1 MLRALLYDYGP
12 EGLSGM
18 TAAQFL
24 YSDFNCPFCY
34 AMHERL
40 HEMDL
45 LARCEWRGV
54 QHASHLPRPMKPWQG
69 SLGAELRHEVAVVQR
84 LAPGLPI
91 ALPSGKPNTRAA
103 IEQAVGLLRRD
114 PAHAMA
120 FVRETYRA
128 FWCESKDIS
137 DTEVL
142 RQLVEQAGGSPES
155 VGTINGEDRRV
166 AQEWEAAW
174 HATGQAGVPLIVSPD
189 HYLLVGCAPIEDVRR
204 FFARSN

>member
-1 MLRALLYDYGP
+1 MPDINI
-12 EGLSGM
+12 
-18 TAAQFL
+18 L

-40 HEMDL
+40 HEMNL
-45 LARCEWRGV
+45 LDCCEWRGV

-91 ALPSGKPNTRAA
+91 ALPPGKPNTRPA
-103 IEQAVGLLRRD
+103 IEQAVALLRRD
-114 PAHAMA
+114 PSHMMT

-128 FWCESKDIS
+128 FWCEGKDIS
-137 DTEVL
+137 DPGVL
-142 RQLVEQAGGSPES
+142 RQLVEQAGGSSENGS
-155 VGTINGEDRRV
+155 TINGEDRQV
-166 AQEWEAAW
+166 AQQWEAAW

-189 HYLLVGCAPIEDVRR
+189 HYLLVGCAPLEDIRR
-204 FFARSN
+204 FFTGHN

>member
-1 MLRALLYDYGP
+1 MNEKRN
-12 EGLSGM
+12 
-18 TAAQFL
+18 FL

-45 LARCEWRGV
+45 IARCEWRGV

-69 SLGAELRHEVAVVQR
+69 SLEAELRHEVAVVQR

-91 ALPSGKPNTRAA
+91 ALPPGKPNTKLA
-103 IEQAVGLLRRD
+103 IEQAVALLRRD
-114 PAHAMA
+114 PSDMME

-128 FWCESKDIS
+128 FWCEGRDIS
-137 DTEVL
+137 DSGVL
-142 RQLVEQAGGSPES
+142 RQLVEKVGGSSES
-155 VGTINGEDRRV
+155 MGSIDGEDRRV

-174 HATGQAGVPLIVSPD
+174 HVTGQAGVPLIVSPD
-189 HYLLVGCAPIEDVRR
+189 HYLLVGCAPEEQIRQ
-204 FFARSN
+204 FFNQGRG

>member
-1 MLRALLYDYGP
+1 MH
-12 EGLSGM
+12 SG
-18 TAAQFL
+18 TIL

-40 HEMDL
+40 HEMNL
-45 LARCEWRGV
+45 LANCEWRGV

-91 ALPSGKPNTRAA
+91 ALPPGKPNTRPA
-103 IEQAVGLLRRD
+103 IEQAVALLRRD
-114 PAHAMA
+114 PSHMMA
-120 FVRETYRA
+120 FVYETYRA
-128 FWCESKDIS
+128 FWCEGKDIS
-137 DTEVL
+137 DPEVL
-142 RQLVEQAGGSPES
+142 RELVEQVGGSPEG

-174 HATGQAGVPLIVSPD
+174 HATGQAGVPLMVSPEGA
-189 HYLLVGCAPIEDVRR
+189 LLVGCAPEEHIKR
-204 FFARSN
+204 FFA